1 MSATAALSRP
11 AAATPSTAPAA
22 PRVDLYGAIHKAL
35 RLFMTDTLQRVGRLD
50 TDDAAECAATLG
62 QLDALLEACRA
73 HLDKEER
80 YLHPAI
86 EARRAGASARIAG
99 EHEEHL
105 RAIAALQAQTVALR
119 ALPGAAA
126 AARLYRQ
133 LAGFVADNLVHM
145 EVEESQHS
153 AALWAAYSDAEL
165 QEIHQRILASIEP
178 AEMASV
184 LRWMVPALS
193 PAERAG
199 MLGQMQR
206 ELPPEAM
213 RGVLR
218 TVRPHLDD
226 APWAKL
232 VRALNLPAGHAAAYA

>member
-1 MSATAALSRP
+1 MSATAALSRL
-11 AAATPSTAPAA
+11 AAATPSNAPAA

-50 TDDAAECAATLG
+50 VDDASESASTLG

-80 YLHPAI
+80 YLHSAI

-105 RAIAALQAQTVALR
+105 RAIAALQAQVAAMR

-145 EVEESQHS
+145 EVEESQHN
-153 AALWAAYSDAEL
+153 AALWAAYDDAEL
-165 QEIHQRILASIEP
+165 QAIHQRILASIEP
-178 AEMASV
+178 TEMASV

-213 RGVLR
+213 RGVLH

-226 APWAKL
+226 SAWAKL
-232 VRALNLPAGHAAAYA
+232 ARALHLLAAPAAAHA

>member
-1 MSATAALSRP
+1 MTATAALARP
-11 AAATPSTAPAA
+11 TAVPATA

-35 RLFMTDTLQRVGRLD
+35 RLFMTDTLQRLGRLD
-50 TDDAAECAATLG
+50 TDDGAECAATLG

-86 EARRAGASARIAG
+86 EARRAGAAGRIAA
-99 EHEEHL
+99 EHTQHL
-105 RAIAALQAQTVALR
+105 HAIAALEAQAAALR
-119 ALPGAAA
+119 ALPGAGA

-133 LAGFVADNLVHM
+133 LAGFVAENLVHM
-145 EVEESQHS
+145 EVEESQHN
-153 AALWAAYSDAEL
+153 AVLWALYDDAEL
-165 QEIHQRILASIEP
+165 LAIHQRILASIEP

-184 LRWMVPALS
+184 LRWMVPALT

-199 MLGQMQR
+199 LLGAMQR

-213 RGVLR
+213 RGVLAG
-218 TVRPHLDD
+218 VRPFLDD
-226 APWAKL
+226 GAWTKL
-232 VRALNLPAGHAAAYA
+232 ARALALPAASIVANA

>member
-1 MSATAALSRP
+1 MTATAALVRP
-11 AAATPSTAPAA
+11 ATPTAATPATA

-35 RLFMTDTLQRVGRLD
+35 RLFLTDTLQRVGRLD
-50 TDDAAECAATLG
+50 TDDGAEVAAVLG
-62 QLDALLEACRA
+62 QLDALLDACRA
-73 HLDKEER
+73 HVDKEER
-80 YLHPAI
+80 YVHAAI
-86 EARRAGASARIAG
+86 EARRPGASARIAG

-105 RAIAALQAQTVALR
+105 QSIAALQAQAAALR

-133 LAGFVADNLVHM
+133 LAVFVADNLVHM
-145 EVEESQHS
+145 EVEESQHN
-153 AALWAAYSDAEL
+153 AALWAAYGDAEL
-165 QEIHQRILASIEP
+165 LAIHHRILASIEP
-178 AEMASV
+178 AEMASI

-213 RGVLR
+213 RGVLQ

-226 APWAKL
+226 GAWAKL
-232 VRALNLPAGHAAAYA
+232 ARALHLPAASAAAPV